1 MTCLPFP
8 QHMFQSPGASP
19 EVMLRE
25 EADACRVKVQVKKPQ
40 KNGHGQAECKCQFPL
55 WCRIAAVGKEN
66 ALGHAERAMVPKHPG
81 HGEVRT

>member
-8 QHMFQSPGASP
+8 PSKAPGHRPRSWK
-19 EVMLRE
+19 LRE
-25 EADACRVKVQVKKPQ
+25 EADACRIIRQVKKPQ

-55 WCRIAAVGKEN
+55 WCCITVVGKEN
-66 ALGHAERAMVPKHPG
+66 ALGHVERAMVPKHPG